1 MREMYLAAYLAAA
14 TAADLKWQRIPNEL
28 ILFGI
33 LTGLALRAENGGV
46 YGMLYGILSG
56 VITIAVFYIF
66 YMIGAVGAGDV
77 KLLSV
82 TGLIMGCTFTAYTA
96 LYSLFAA
103 GAAALVFM
111 VVKRQTHI
119 RLYLLF
125 SHLAVCIRQKKLI
138 RYSALEQEG
147 YLHYALYI
155 SIGYLMALTLGKEFR

>member
-33 LTGLALRAENGGV
+33 LTGLFLRAESGGV
-46 YGMLYGILSG
+46 KGMIGGILSG
-56 VITIAVFYIF
+56 VIILAAFYIF

-77 KLLSV
+77 KLLAV
-82 TGLIMGCTFTAYTA
+82 TGLVAGSAFAAYTA

-103 GAAALVFM
+103 GAAALFFILI
-111 VVKRQTHI
+111 KRQTHI
-119 RLYLLF
+119 RMYLLY
-125 SHLAVCIRQKKLI
+125 SHIALCIRQKKII

-155 SIGYLMALTLGKEFR
+155 SIGFLTALTLGKEFG

>member
-14 TAADLKWQRIPNEL
+14 TAADFKWQRIPNEL
-28 ILFGI
+28 ILFGL
-33 LTGLALRAENGGV
+33 LTGLALRAESGGV
-46 YGMLYGILSG
+46 MGMLTGILSG
-56 VITIAVFYIF
+56 VITLVAFYIF

-82 TGLIMGCTFTAYTA
+82 MGLMMGCTFTAYTA

-111 VVKRQTHI
+111 VVRRQTHI

-125 SHLAVCIRQKKLI
+125 SHIACCVRQKKLI

-155 SIGYLMALTLGKEFR
+155 SIGYLTALTLGKEFQ

>member
-1 MREMYLAAYLAAA
+1 
-14 TAADLKWQRIPNEL
+14 
-28 ILFGI
+28 
-33 LTGLALRAENGGV
+33 
-46 YGMLYGILSG
+46 MLSGILSG

-82 TGLIMGCTFTAYTA
+82 AGLTAGFTFAAYTA

-103 GAAALVFM
+103 GVAALVFM

-125 SHLAVCIRQKKLI
+125 SHIADCIRQKKLI

-155 SIGYLMALTLGKEFR
+155 SIGYLTALTLGKEFR